1 MRHVIWGQCLLFNGF
16 WLAAG
21 TQLLPLIGHWGY
33 TARVVHTHATHWS
46 VLITH
51 PGIVSDSSHV
61 IYIFPQWPP
70 RQAEMCAASSV
81 FTSYWKSSSHQ
92 NQCGSNSSWPTKRN
106 DIRQENIL
114 RKMPDGDGG
123 WYWLTQKSSKGW
135 HWPRRVVSRHP
146 GLLGLL
152 TWRMRFAPSRYLG
165 LDGVRIP
172 SLSLSRIGYS
182 ESVHSYI
189 PSSITWLRPVFWA
202 LGTSTRIFCLALF
215 IDQNQE
221 QSFSINCQD
230 VTHQLI
236 EIWDQLSM
244 RRGISHSQE
253 LPDSHR
259 LTADGW

>member
-1 MRHVIWGQCLLFNGF
+1 MAATTSRDVCSEFRVYILLKI
-16 WLAAG
+16 L
-21 TQLLPLIGHWGY
+21 
-33 TARVVHTHATHWS
+33 
-46 VLITH
+46 
-51 PGIVSDSSHV
+51 
-61 IYIFPQWPP
+61 
-70 RQAEMCAASSV
+70 
-81 FTSYWKSSSHQ
+81 FTSESVRIQQFMTDEK
-92 NQCGSNSSWPTKRN
+92 KRYPSRKYFKK
-106 DIRQENIL
+106 DARWGWRIIL
-114 RKMPDGDGG
+114 II
-123 WYWLTQKSSKGW
+123 TQKSSKGW

-172 SLSLSRIGYS
+172 SLSLLRIGDS

-244 RRGISHSQE
+244 RRGISHPQE

-259 LTADGW
+259 LTADRW